1 MIEARKVGC
10 CRREARRG
18 EGLSATAASPLENFR
33 ASPLHALI
41 TKLVFIRLVRRRLK
55 KTSIHKART
64 KTCFFSLS
72 FFAFF
77 SSLS

>member
-55 KTSIHKART
+55 KLVFIRLVRRPA
-64 KTCFFSLS
+64 FFLSL